1 VTPIRAIAREF
12 DETGGGT
19 TATGEVIFGLHVVNA
34 LTTMA
39 LGGRIP
45 AGPRR
50 LRTTMRPGHWPRAA
64 SGRVVTGTFGAGW

>member
-39 LGGRIP
+39 LAAESPQARDGLGQRCVRVIGPGRP
-45 AGPRR
+45 A
-50 LRTTMRPGHWPRAA
+50 AA
-64 SGRVVTGTFGAGW
+64 L